1 MEARVMRIVSG
12 EKNILRL
19 ISGDSEHLKLA
30 PNSAN
35 YKCSARLK
43 TSPCICILILTYKN
57 ISKSRP

>member
-1 MEARVMRIVSG
+1 MEARVIRIVSG
-12 EKNILRL
+12 EKKVLRR

-30 PNSAN
+30 PNSVS

-57 ISKSRP
+57 ISESRP